1 MLILETV
8 VSSNKEHPK
17 KSDMPPKDRQKTF
30 GGHITLQT
38 HFNLR
43 FLNK

>member
-30 GGHITLQT
+30 FLGGISLYRHILICG
-38 HFNLR
+38 F
-43 FLNK
+43 

>member
-1 MLILETV
+1 MPILETV

-30 GGHITLQT
+30 GGISLYRHILICG
-38 HFNLR
+38 F
-43 FLNK
+43 

>member
-1 MLILETV
+1 MLILGTV

-30 GGHITLQT
+30 WGAY
-38 HFNLR
+38 HFTDT
-43 FLNK
+43 F